1 MMRRVLQESTCTHIS
16 LTLIYHWPNI
26 LNYVLFFG
34 AVIVLA
40 YSQTCLCGGQ
50 CCSSISAGIHAGA
63 AGYQRTVEVCR
74 WKESRCYYEPIF
86 VAVAF
91 KGRACSAGRR
101 RTRHIVVGIIWIRCK
116 RKDSWEH
123 LDLVHNAGI
132 QILKPL
138 VQIWTKVETFEK
150 LNKCQARYTMCKQEL
165 LYLIYKIYK
174 SLFRLLSVN

>member
-1 MMRRVLQESTCTHIS
+1 MRRVLQESTCTHIS
-16 LTLIYHWPNI
+16 LTLIYHLPNI

-91 KGRACSAGRR
+91 KGG
-101 RTRHIVVGIIWIRCK
+101 HVVQVVV
-116 RKDSWEH
+116 E
-123 LDLVHNAGI
+123 LDI
-132 QILKPL
+132 
-138 VQIWTKVETFEK
+138 
-150 LNKCQARYTMCKQEL
+150 
-165 LYLIYKIYK
+165 
-174 SLFRLLSVN
+174 